1 VSISGY
7 CSANR
12 FAAFFLFFSCIFLG
26 GAGVVSAQSNEIAI
40 GGIARD
46 GETKKSIPFATIV
59 IRDDANKLIDNVPS
73 DNAGVFKSYFQR
85 ESKFYTVEIA
95 MLGYDSVVKQV
106 DVRSGKKYFNLGIV
120 FLKPNTQLNA
130 VYVTAPQLIKPSEN
144 GYMYDVSAD
153 STAKKKKVVQL
164 LEKLPF
170 IELDASNRP
179 TYFGGSQS
187 IAYMVN
193 GKYDYS
199 IRSDASVLKMV
210 SGKKIKSIELIP
222 NPPPAF
228 AKNDVVI
235 NIITENES
243 KLFEGL
249 LFTPALSANVDAFSY
264 KLIPSANF
272 VASTEH
278 FSYSASVRFN
288 DGSSYNSMK
297 NSSLREKI
305 EENSSPVPIL
315 KSNGSSSSKGIS
327 PSFTGGIAYQI
338 DKKQSISTNY
348 YYQYDKSDSPSSTHF
363 YYYQTGAESNNI
375 YKSKGRNLN
384 NKFDITYSKGTLYK
398 SYFSFGYAYSY
409 QRNGSNSNSLF
420 ENISKTATSS
430 SETKRDNIAKTKNH
444 SLNSIFSI
452 PLTKKQ
458 SITFDANYSYQ
469 KNKNLNAAYTFDQAL
484 NLWKENDNYPQAQD
498 NKLNQGALKTSYSF
512 KLTKRLILTLSG
524 ALDYYKNKGTL
535 TNSADINYHSCNFLP
550 GVRLSVLGAGGHS
563 LMLMY
568 SRVASHPSL
577 GELDPTID
585 DSNPLYVSSGNP
597 NLKDAAVDQFSVGY
611 VYVHGKVNFSS
622 AINYLYTADVINSFS
637 TMGNDGVTYT
647 TYNNKGF
654 SNVASNKLLF
664 RYKFTSNFDASISTD
679 CHYNVYR
686 TDTTRRTFSVA
697 PSFSATYS
705 ISRLLKLSAI
715 CQFFPVMG
723 NMAQQ
728 TKTHYFSMSYL
739 TLSGSSKNMKLSY
752 NISLTNFA
760 VFKFK
765 GTTKNTYEYNSG
777 NSSVNTWYRVNSKSD
792 IAGIGLSFRISYIFG
807 HAKGENTGN

>member
-1 VSISGY
+1 MKSHSIIN
-7 CSANR
+7 CFTAI
-12 FAAFFLFFSCIFLG
+12 FLFFSCIFLG
-26 GAGVVSAQSNEIAI
+26 GAGVASAQSNEIAI
-40 GGIARD
+40 GGIAKD

-73 DNAGVFKSYFQR
+73 DNAGIFKSFFQR
-85 ESKFYTVEIA
+85 GSKFYTVEIA
-95 MLGYDSVVKQV
+95 MLGYDSVVEKV

-120 FLKPNTQLNA
+120 FLKPNTRLNA

-170 IELDASNRP
+170 IELDASNKP

-199 IRSDASVLKMV
+199 IRPDASVLKMV

-249 LFTPALSANVDAFSY
+249 LFTPTLSAGIDAFSY
-264 KLIPSANF
+264 NLIPSANF

-278 FSYSASVRFN
+278 FSYSAAVRFN
-288 DGSSYNSMK
+288 DTDSYHDMK

-305 EENSSPVPIL
+305 EDNSSPVPIL
-315 KSNGSSSSKGIS
+315 ESNGRQSSKRTT
-327 PSFTGGIAYQI
+327 PSFAGGMAYQI
-338 DKKQSISTNY
+338 DKKQSITTNY
-348 YYQYDKSDSPSSTHF
+348 NYQYDKNNSPSSTNF

-375 YKSKGRNLN
+375 YKSRGRNLN
-384 NKFDITYSKGTLYK
+384 NKFDITYSKGTIYK
-398 SYFSFGYAYSY
+398 SYFSFGYVYNY
-409 QRNGSNSNSLF
+409 LRNGSNSNSLF
-420 ENISKTATSS
+420 ENIGKTATSS
-430 SETKRDNIAKTKNH
+430 SESKRDNVAKTKIH
-444 SLNSIFSI
+444 SFNSVFSI
-452 PLTKKQ
+452 PVTKKQ
-458 SITFDANYSYQ
+458 SITFNANYSYQ

-484 NLWKENDNYPQAQD
+484 NLWKENDDYPQAQD
-498 NKLNQGALKTSYSF
+498 NKLNQGILKTSYSF
-512 KLTKRLILTLSG
+512 KLTKGLTLTLSG

-550 GVRLSVLGAGGHS
+550 GARLSVLGAGGHS
-563 LMLMY
+563 LMFMY
-568 SRVASHPSL
+568 NRAAGHPDL
-577 GELDPTID
+577 RELDPTID

-597 NLKDAAVDQFSVGY
+597 NLKDATVDQFSVVY

-622 AINYLYTADVINSFS
+622 AINYSYTADVINSFS

-647 TYNNKGF
+647 KYKNKGF
-654 SNVASNKLLF
+654 SNVASNKLSF
-664 RYKFTSNFDASISTD
+664 SYKFTRNFNASISSD
-679 CHYNVYR
+679 CQYNVYR
-686 TDTTRRTFSVA
+686 TDTTRRTFSVS
-697 PSFSATYS
+697 PSFSASYN
-705 ISRLLKLSAI
+705 INRLLKLSAI
-715 CQFFPVMG
+715 CKFFPVMS
-723 NMAQQ
+723 NAAQQ

-739 TLSGSSKNMKLSY
+739 TLSGNSKNMKLSY

-760 VFKFK
+760 VLKFK
-765 GTTKNTYEYNSG
+765 GTSKNTYEYG
-777 NSSVNTWYRVNSKSD
+777 NGDSSANTWYRVNSRAD
-792 IAGIGLSFRISYIFG
+792 IAGVGLSFGISYIFG
-807 HAKGENTGN
+807 HAKGESTGN